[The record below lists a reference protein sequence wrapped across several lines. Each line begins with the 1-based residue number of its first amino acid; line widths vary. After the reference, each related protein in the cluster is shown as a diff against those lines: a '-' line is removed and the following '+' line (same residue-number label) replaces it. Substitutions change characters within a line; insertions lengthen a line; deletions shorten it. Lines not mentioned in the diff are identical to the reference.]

1 MTPWPTSSP
10 TTPAAM
16 TISPPTSRP
25 VKQNGSPQKGGRP
38 SGQKP
43 PSNCGTLDLPS
54 FGATRSRKA
63 QPPRRQLDN
72 NRIDSAVVAF
82 LLLLGNHLLL
92 WIILLGGALLLP
104 QVLLMRDAAQIL
116 QYQRSMPPVSPV
128 LLND

>member
-1 MTPWPTSSP
+1 
-10 TTPAAM
+10 M

-38 SGQKP
+38 SGQRRP
-43 PSNCGTLDLPS
+43 LNCGTLDQPS
-54 FGATRSRKA
+54 SGATRSRKA
-63 QPPRRQLDN
+63 QPPCQQLGN

-116 QYQRSMPPVSPV
+116 QHQRLVAPVAPV
-128 LLND
+128 LRND